1 MITLVRV
8 THQAVVAGG
17 LAILSGTRRP
27 TEVNS
32 GHRVEVAQLESATS
46 HARER
51 FLIVY
56 QTPEHSRTAFGGLV
70 KQEDASLGARR
81 QPFSRELRVLEL
93 VLNLDRALQR
103 CLQ

>member
-1 MITLVRV
+1 MP
-8 THQAVVAGG
+8 HQIGLRSLQLALLSAAVGVLTASN
-17 LAILSGTRRP
+17 AF
-27 TEVNS
+27 
-32 GHRVEVAQLESATS
+32 AQLDPKAV
-46 HARER
+46 
-51 FLIVY
+51 VY

-103 CLQ
+103 V